1 MKRDE
6 LLRKRREL
14 KGTNIFTSED
24 LTPTNQLVLA
34 CMRKKMPDEVDRAWS
49 KGGKLFYKLKSDK
62 DTIIEVLYKDYQSWI
77 DLPWPENTE
86 TETK

>member
-1 MKRDE
+1 
-6 LLRKRREL
+6 
-14 KGTNIFTSED
+14 
-24 LTPTNQLVLA
+24 
-34 CMRKKMPDEVDRAWS
+34 MPDEVDRAWS
-49 KGGKLFYKLKSDK
+49 KGGKLFYKLKSDN